1 MRLKN
6 LIVAVVLG
14 VSAGTPI
21 PAGAEAP
28 PVERSAYCFERELDD
43 GRPRTV
49 CITLQHYTRDVCS
62 AIERDAAAAGLP
74 AGFFARLI
82 WQESHFDANAV
93 SSAGAEGIAQFMP
106 GTGRLRGLA
115 NPYDPAEALWRS
127 ASYLADLAGRF
138 GNLGLAAA
146 AYNGGEGAAGR
157 FIAGTGYLAAET
169 LDYVETITGLPVTTW
184 LAGEPVDPDYQ
195 LEPGKPFQ
203 PACIAMAENDAV
215 RQFTPPTAVLRPW
228 GIQLAQFF
236 SPATTRRAFARIAG
250 QFGTVLGGE
259 TLMLVA
265 KRNPNFGPALRYTAE
280 VGRDSRAEAE
290 KLCAALHKAG
300 GACIV
305 VRN

>member
-1 MRLKN
+1 M
-6 LIVAVVLG
+6 
-14 VSAGTPI
+14 
-21 PAGAEAP
+21 
-28 PVERSAYCFERELDD
+28 
-43 GRPRTV
+43 
-49 CITLQHYTRDVCS
+49 ITT
-62 AIERDAAAAGLP
+62 A
-74 AGFFARLI
+74 F
-82 WQESHFDANAV
+82 
-93 SSAGAEGIAQFMP
+93 
-106 GTGRLRGLA
+106 
-115 NPYDPAEALWRS
+115 
-127 ASYLADLAGRF
+127 
-138 GNLGLAAA
+138 
-146 AYNGGEGAAGR
+146 
-157 FIAGTGYLAAET
+157 
-169 LDYVETITGLPVTTW
+169 
-184 LAGEPVDPDYQ
+184 GEPVDPDYQ